1 MQLDSP
7 YCTKASDIFWQQDT
21 PSSVE
26 FDDSYW
32 SQGDPSE
39 EKQWVFPGQHQL
51 PARAQQADLIVVLE
65 LGFGFGHN
73 FYRRLRCGNNQ
84 TRPRNY
90 ITSLLSVH
98 HPPSQL

>member
-1 MQLDSP
+1 MQPDSP
-7 YCTKASDIFWQQDT
+7 YCTKASEITWQQDT

-32 SQGDPSE
+32 SQGDPTK

-51 PARAQQADLIVVLE
+51 PARAQQADLVVLLE

-73 FYRRLRCGNNQ
+73 FLTDRRAVGAIKHYRATALHRR
-84 TRPRNY
+84 
-90 ITSLLSVH
+90 
-98 HPPSQL
+98 